1 MTMLLFPLMF
11 IGMIVVIIIVI
22 AIIMIYNYCCCAP
35 HHAAVIIP
43 NTETVNIIQD
53 SYEQV

>member
-1 MTMLLFPLMF
+1 MTMLLFPLLF

>member
-53 SYEQV
+53 YYEQV